1 MDHSLRV
8 LLSKLKTIP
17 LGTRH
22 TNRYSWYDDNE
33 QNEFLYTPHP
43 EESATTSFEH
53 DSNHVAYS
61 PAGSDQ
67 ISEEDSHDDSDDE
80 SDSETDSDRRWMDEE
95 DDRQRMQHFRDNYEA
110 EWDAREAFRAALAH
124 AALQSPVIH
133 KYTQHTRPLH
143 QQNGRRRGQ

>member
-8 LLSKLKTIP
+8 LLSKLKTVP

-22 TNRYSWYDDNE
+22 RNHYSWHDDVE
-33 QNEFLYTPHP
+33 QNEFLYTPHH

-53 DSNHVAYS
+53 DSDHVAYP

-67 ISEEDSHDDSDDE
+67 LSEVDFHDDSHDD
-80 SDSETDSDRRWMDEE
+80 SDSETDSDDGWMDER
-95 DDRQRMQHFRDNYEA
+95 DDEQRMQHFRDNYEA
-110 EWDAREAFRAALAH
+110 EWDARTAFRAALAH
-124 AALQSPVIH
+124 AALQSTAH
-133 KYTQHTRPLH
+133 KYPQHKRPLH